1 MRYDTIVIGA
11 GSAGAVIATRLSEDA
26 RRSVLLLEEGPDYPD
41 FNQLPD
47 ELKFGYGTRFGF
59 TANAAVGGTHD
70 RDYVGKVTNKSE
82 PVAVPAGRVVGGTSA
97 INGQVFLRGMPE
109 DYDSWSTLGND
120 RWSFE
125 QLLPYFRKLE
135 ADTDFHDDFHG
146 SDGPI
151 VARRFKRH
159 EWLPVQEAFYN
170 ACRDG
175 GYADNPDHNHPDGTG
190 VGPLPF
196 NNPDRIRMSTA
207 LGYLNQARH
216 RLNLT
221 IRPNSTVRRIVFD
234 GTRATGVVVESG
246 GETFAVEA
254 EEIILCSGSVGS
266 PHQLML
272 SGIGPV
278 DQLQEMGIPLLADLP
293 GVGKNLRDHP
303 EIYVSWQ
310 TKEGFEQDVRAPGIQ
325 VALRYTALNSDLRND
340 MMIMMFGTRPIITS
354 DNPSDAS
361 GVSLL
366 VVLNIARSAGELK
379 LISADPGVQP
389 SVDFRFLEDAFDRER
404 CRESVRKCIEL
415 ADHGAF
421 SEILAERTD
430 PTDNDLESDDALDDW
445 MMHKVTTGM
454 HLVGTCKM
462 GPASDPLAVVDQ
474 YGRVHGIKGLR
485 VADASIMPDCVRA
498 NTNVTTMMIGER
510 VADFIRNGL

>member
-1 MRYDTIVIGA
+1 M
-11 GSAGAVIATRLSEDA
+11 
-26 RRSVLLLEEGPDYPD
+26 
-41 FNQLPD
+41 
-47 ELKFGYGTRFGF
+47 GF

-175 GYADNPDHNHPDGTG
+175 GYADSPDHNHPDGTG

-216 RLNLT
+216 LLNLT

-234 GTRATGVVVESG
+234 GLKATGVVVESG
-246 GETFAVEA
+246 G
-254 EEIILCSGSVGS
+254 
-266 PHQLML
+266 
-272 SGIGPV
+272 
-278 DQLQEMGIPLLADLP
+278 
-293 GVGKNLRDHP
+293 R
-303 EIYVSWQ
+303 
-310 TKEGFEQDVRAPGIQ
+310 
-325 VALRYTALNSDLRND
+325 DLR
-340 MMIMMFGTRPIITS
+340 T
-354 DNPSDAS
+354 
-361 GVSLL
+361 
-366 VVLNIARSAGELK
+366 
-379 LISADPGVQP
+379 
-389 SVDFRFLEDAFDRER
+389 
-404 CRESVRKCIEL
+404 
-415 ADHGAF
+415 
-421 SEILAERTD
+421 
-430 PTDNDLESDDALDDW
+430 
-445 MMHKVTTGM
+445 
-454 HLVGTCKM
+454 
-462 GPASDPLAVVDQ
+462 
-474 YGRVHGIKGLR
+474 
-485 VADASIMPDCVRA
+485 
-498 NTNVTTMMIGER
+498 
-510 VADFIRNGL
+510 